1 MDLMTKAAEM
11 AADFLE
17 NEGDYRMGYI
27 EAEQSNPKTRNLDA
41 VFKADPAQG
50 VRTLFS
56 VDADLVPL
64 YKKTLASAPF
74 DRLRDSIYAT
84 LTGGGKIILSGCGSS
99 GRLCMGVERGF
110 RRACKKLGLSHLGE
124 QITTIMT
131 GGDYAVIRAVE
142 FFEDYESL
150 SAQQVD
156 ELNVGSGDLLI
167 GVTATAETTS
177 ILATAYQA
185 SVRGAS
191 VCMVVCSDPQHLMG
205 KMERAD
211 RLYTRD
217 KVDVV
222 YLPCGPMAVTGSTRM
237 QSSTIEQTVIATAF
251 EGALCTISGKV
262 FDKAYYAEAFRR
274 TVEYLQ
280 SDACVEKIAAYA
292 QEEASLYG
300 GNGYVT
306 YFTAN
311 YMLDILT
318 DSTERGPTFA
328 TPPLRQQNRKDLKL
342 SWAFAKNTKFACAD
356 AWLDCLGR
364 KPRCI
369 EWDEATYRRLGVTEQ
384 IPDISYDRL
393 LEFEIGK
400 EPDTERE
407 SQNNTVAIW
416 VDSAGPDG
424 DFDRCA
430 APYGRK
436 IELVFAVD
444 HTPTLLDIFEHIG
457 MKMILNA
464 ISTSA
469 AALFGRISGNY
480 MTYLDMSNKKL
491 IDRGSRIISELC
503 DVPYE
508 TALKELFYAYL
519 KVKQSGEN
527 LSPAQ
532 EAIRKLRANTQKET

>member
-1 MDLMTKAAEM
+1 MTKAAQM
-11 AADFLE
+11 AVDFLE

-27 EAEQSNPKTRNLDA
+27 EAEQSNPKTRDLDTIL
-41 VFKADPAQG
+41 KSNPADG

-56 VDADLVPL
+56 VDADLVSL
-64 YKKTLASAPF
+64 YEKALASAPF
-74 DRLRDSIYAT
+74 DRLRDSIYKT
-84 LTGGGKIILSGCGSS
+84 LTGGGKIVLSGCGSS

-110 RRACKKLGLSHLGE
+110 RRAAAKLNLSHLGD

-142 FFEDYESL
+142 FFEDYETL

-156 ELNVGSGDLLI
+156 ELNVISGDLLI

-177 ILATAYQA
+177 ILATAYRA
-185 SVRGAS
+185 STRGAS
-191 VCMVVCSDPQHLMG
+191 VCMVVCSDPNKLLG

-211 RLYTRD
+211 RLYNREN
-217 KVDVV
+217 VDVV

-237 QSSTIEQTVIATAF
+237 QSSTIEQTVMATAF
-251 EGALCTISGKV
+251 EAALCAIAGKT
-262 FDKAYYAEAFRR
+262 FDKAYYIDAFRK
-274 TVEYLQ
+274 TIAYLQ
-280 SDACVEKIAAYA
+280 SDECVNKIAAYA
-292 QEEASLYG
+292 QEESALYG

-342 SWAFAKNTKFACAD
+342 SWAFAKNTKFNCAD
-356 AWLDCLGR
+356 AWLDCFGR
-364 KPRCI
+364 APRCI
-369 EWDEATYRRLGVTEQ
+369 EWDEATYRRLGVAEN
-384 IPDISYDRL
+384 IPDISYERL

-407 SQNNTVAIW
+407 SQHNTVAIW
-416 VDSAGPDG
+416 VDSSKPDA
-424 DFDRCA
+424 DFCTCA
-430 APYGRK
+430 APYDRK

-469 AALFGRISGNY
+469 AGLFGRISGNY
-480 MTYLDMSNKKL
+480 MTFLDMSNKKL

-503 DVPYE
+503 SVPYE
-508 TALKELFYAYL
+508 VALKELFYAYL

-532 EAIRKLRANTQKET
+532 EAIRKLRATNS

>member
-17 NEGDYRMGYI
+17 NDGDYRMGYI
-27 EAEQSNPKTRNLDA
+27 EAEQSNPKTRNLDIIL
-41 VFKADPAQG
+41 KSDPAQG

-64 YKKTLASAPF
+64 YEKALANASF
-74 DRLRDSIYAT
+74 DRLTGSIYAT
-84 LTGGGKIILSGCGSS
+84 LTGGGKVILSGCGSS
-99 GRLCMGVERGF
+99 GRLCMGVERAF
-110 RRACKKLGLSHLGE
+110 RRACKKLGLPQLGE
-124 QITTIMT
+124 QVVTIMT

-142 FFEDYESL
+142 FFEDYETL

-156 ELNVGSGDLLI
+156 EWNAGPGDLLI

-177 ILATAYQA
+177 ILATAYRA

-205 KMERAD
+205 RMERAD
-211 RLYTRD
+211 RLYTREN
-217 KVDVV
+217 VDVV

-251 EGALCTISGKV
+251 EAALCAITGKV
-262 FDKAYYAEAFRR
+262 FDKAYYTEAIRR
-274 TVEYLQ
+274 TVAYLQ
-280 SDACVEKIAAYA
+280 SDSCVDKIASYA
-292 QEEASLYG
+292 QEEAGLYG

-328 TPPLRQQNRKDLKL
+328 TPPLRQQKRKDLQL
-342 SWAFAKNTKFACAD
+342 SWAFAKNTKLTCAE
-356 AWLDCLGR
+356 AWLDCFGH

-369 EWDEATYRRLGVTEQ
+369 DWDEATYRRLGVTEQ

-400 EPDTERE
+400 EPDAERE
-407 SQNNTVAIW
+407 SQKNTVAIW
-416 VDSAGPDG
+416 VDSAQPDA
-424 DFDRCA
+424 DFDACA
-430 APYGRK
+430 APYGKR
-436 IELVFAVD
+436 IALVFAVD

-469 AALFGRISGNY
+469 AGLFGRINGNY
-480 MTYLDMSNKKL
+480 MTFLDMSNKKL

-503 DVPYE
+503 GVPYE
-508 TALKELFYAYL
+508 VALKELFYAYL
-519 KVKQSGEN
+519 NVKQSGKN

-532 EAIRKLRANTQKET
+532 EAIRKLRANT

>member
-1 MDLMTKAAEM
+1 MDLMVRAAEL

-27 EAEQSNPKTRNLDA
+27 EAEQANPKTRDLDTIYRH
-41 VFKADPAQG
+41 DPAQG

-64 YKKTLASAPF
+64 YEKALDSDAF
-74 DRLRDSIYAT
+74 DRLQNSIHAT
-84 LTGGGKIILSGCGSS
+84 LIAGGKIILSGCGSS

-110 RRACKKLGLSHLGE
+110 RRACSKLGLAHLGD
-124 QITTIMT
+124 QVTTIMT

-142 FFEDYESL
+142 FFEDYETL

-156 ELNVGSGDLLI
+156 ELNAGSGDLLI

-177 ILATAYQA
+177 ILATAYRA
-185 SVRGAS
+185 SQRGAS
-191 VCMVVCSDPQHLMG
+191 VFMVVCSDPKHLLG

-211 RLYTRD
+211 RIYTREN
-217 KVDVV
+217 VDVV

-251 EGALCTISGKV
+251 EAALCAIAGKP
-262 FDKAYYAEAFRR
+262 FDKTYYTDAFRR
-274 TVEYLQ
+274 TVAYLQ
-280 SDACVEKIAAYA
+280 SDACINQIAAYA
-292 QEEASLYG
+292 QEEAALYG

-328 TPPLRQQNRKDLKL
+328 TPPLRQQKRKDLKL
-342 SWAFAKNTKFACAD
+342 SWAFAKNTKFSCAD
-356 AWLDCLGR
+356 AWLDCFGR
-364 KPRCI
+364 SPRCI
-369 EWDEATYRRLGVTEQ
+369 DWDEATYRRLGVTEQ

-393 LEFEIGK
+393 LEFEIGR
-400 EPDTERE
+400 EPDEERE
-407 SQNNTVAIW
+407 SQKNTVAIW
-416 VDSAGPDG
+416 VDSTAPDA
-424 DFDRCA
+424 DFFACA

-436 IELVFAVD
+436 LELVFAVD

-480 MTYLDMSNKKL
+480 MTFLDMTNKKL

-503 DVPYE
+503 SVPYE
-508 TALKELFYAYL
+508 VALKELFYAYL
-519 KVKQSGEN
+519 QIKQSGEN

-532 EAIRKLRANTQKET
+532 ETIRKLRSNT

>member
-1 MDLMTKAAEM
+1 MDLMAKAAEM

-17 NEGDYRMGYI
+17 NESDYRMGYI
-27 EAEQSNPKTRNLDA
+27 EAEQSNPKTKNLDTILRS
-41 VFKADPAQG
+41 DPAEG

-64 YKKTLASAPF
+64 YEKALASAPF
-74 DRLRDSIYAT
+74 DRLCDSIYAV

-110 RRACKKLGLSHLGE
+110 RRAAAKLGLAQLGE
-124 QITTIMT
+124 QVTTIMT

-142 FFEDYESL
+142 FFEDYETL

-156 ELNVGSGDLLI
+156 ELNAGPGDLLI

-177 ILATAYQA
+177 ILATAYRA
-185 SVRGAS
+185 SQRGAS
-191 VCMVVCSDPQHLMG
+191 VCMVVCSAPKHLMG

-211 RLYTRD
+211 RLYTREN
-217 KVDVV
+217 VDVV

-251 EGALCTISGKV
+251 EAALCAIAGKV
-262 FDKAYYAEAFRR
+262 FDKAYYVDAFRK
-274 TVEYLQ
+274 TVAYIQ
-280 SDACVEKIAAYA
+280 SDSCVNKIAAYA

-342 SWAFAKNTKFACAD
+342 SWAFAKNAKLNCAD
-356 AWLDCLGR
+356 AWLDCFGR

-369 EWDEATYRRLGVTEQ
+369 DWDETTYRRLGVTEQ

-393 LEFEIGK
+393 LEFEIGR
-400 EPDTERE
+400 EPDEERE
-407 SQNNTVAIW
+407 AQNNTVAIW
-416 VDSAGPDG
+416 VDSAEPDG
-424 DFDRCA
+424 DFDHCA

-436 IELVFAVD
+436 IALVFAVD

-469 AALFGRISGNY
+469 AALFGRVSGNY
-480 MTYLDMSNKKL
+480 MTFLDMTNKKL

-503 DVPYE
+503 CVPYE
-508 TALKELFYAYL
+508 VALKELFYAYL
-519 KVKQSGEN
+519 NIKQSGEN

-532 EAIRKLRANTQKET
+532 EAIRKLRAANT

>member
-1 MDLMTKAAEM
+1 MDLIEKAAQM
-11 AADFLE
+11 AEDFLQ
-17 NEGDYRMGYI
+17 NDGDYRMGYI

-41 VFKADPAQG
+41 ILKADPADG

-64 YKKTLASAPF
+64 YEKALVDTPF
-74 DRLRDSIYAT
+74 DRLQNSIYTT

-99 GRLCMGVERGF
+99 GRLCMGVERSF
-110 RRACKKLGLSHLGE
+110 RRAAAKLGLHQLCE

-142 FFEDYESL
+142 FFEDYETL

-177 ILATAYQA
+177 ILATAYRA

-191 VCMVVCSDPQHLMG
+191 VCMVVCSDPKHLMG

-211 RLYTRD
+211 RLYNREN
-217 KVDVV
+217 VDVV

-237 QSSTIEQTVIATAF
+237 QSSTIEQTVMATAF
-251 EGALCTISGKV
+251 EAALCAIVGKT
-262 FDKAYYAEAFRR
+262 FDKAYYVEAFRK
-274 TVEYLQ
+274 TLAYLQ
-280 SDACVEKIAAYA
+280 SDSCVNKIAAYA
-292 QEEASLYG
+292 QEESALYG

-356 AWLDCLGR
+356 AWLDCFGR
-364 KPRCI
+364 APRCI
-369 EWDEATYRRLGVTEQ
+369 EWDEATYRRLGVTEK

-400 EPDTERE
+400 EPDKERE

-416 VDSAGPDG
+416 VDSMQPDA
-424 DFDRCA
+424 DFLACA
-430 APYGRK
+430 APYIKK

-457 MKMILNA
+457 MKLILNA

-480 MTYLDMSNKKL
+480 MTFLDMSNKKL

-503 DVPYE
+503 GVSYE
-508 TALKELFYAYL
+508 TALKELFLAYL
-519 KVKQSGEN
+519 NVKQSGEN

-532 EAIRKLRANTQKET
+532 EAIRKLRASNT

>member
-1 MDLMTKAAEM
+1 MELMVKAAEM

-41 VFKADPAQG
+41 ILKADPASG

-64 YKKTLASAPF
+64 YEKTLASTPF
-74 DRLRDSIYAT
+74 NRLRDSIYAT
-84 LTGGGKIILSGCGSS
+84 LTGGGTIILSGCGSS
-99 GRLCMGVERGF
+99 GRLCMGVERSF
-110 RRACKKLGLSHLGE
+110 RRAAIKLGIPGLCE

-142 FFEDYESL
+142 FFEDYETL

-177 ILATAYQA
+177 ILATAYRA
-185 SVRGAS
+185 STRGAS
-191 VCMVVCSDPQHLMG
+191 VCMVVCSDPKHLIG

-211 RLYTRD
+211 RLYTRED
-217 KVDVV
+217 VDVV

-251 EGALCTISGKV
+251 EAALSTIAGKE
-262 FDKAYYAEAFRR
+262 FDQTYYVEGFRS
-274 TVEYLQ
+274 TIAYLQ
-280 SDACVEKIAAYA
+280 TDACVEKIAAYA

-306 YFTAN
+306 YFTTN

-342 SWAFAKNTKFACAD
+342 SWAFAKNTKFNCAD

-364 KPRCI
+364 PPRCI

-393 LEFEIGK
+393 LEFEIGR
-400 EPDTERE
+400 EPDVERE
-407 SQNNTVAIW
+407 AQNNTVAIW
-416 VDSAGPDG
+416 IDSTQPDVDFYA
-424 DFDRCA
+424 CA
-430 APYGRK
+430 APYRRK

-480 MTYLDMSNKKL
+480 MTFLDMSNKKL

-503 DVPYE
+503 GVPYE
-508 TALKELFYAYL
+508 VALKELFYAYL

-527 LSPAQ
+527 HSPAQ
-532 EAIRKLRANTQKET
+532 EAIRKLRTNT